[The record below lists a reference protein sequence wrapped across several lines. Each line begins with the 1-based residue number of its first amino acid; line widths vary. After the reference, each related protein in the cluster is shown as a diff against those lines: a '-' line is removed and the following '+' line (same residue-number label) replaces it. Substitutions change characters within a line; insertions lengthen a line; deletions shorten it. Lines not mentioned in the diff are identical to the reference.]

1 MEEAAESVAERYVP
15 LELLGRGGMGAVYRV
30 RDERDGRELAFKRL
44 SAQASA
50 ERVTAELF
58 EREFHTLSQL
68 AHPRIIEVYDYG
80 IDAEGAYYT
89 MELLAG
95 QDVRALGKTHWRR
108 TCEILRDVASSL
120 AILHSRRLLHGD
132 VSPRNVRCTLDG
144 RAKLLDFGAMM
155 PMGVA
160 KRVVGTPPFIAPEL
174 LHIQALDGR
183 SDLYALGA
191 LGYYLLTGRQA
202 YPAEQVRQL
211 RDIWRRP
218 LQLPMLLEPEVP
230 AALSGL
236 IVELLQLNRDA
247 RPRSAAVVMERLCSI
262 AALPYEETGE
272 VARAYLATPTL
283 VGRDAQLAVVR
294 ERLVSAMR
302 GSGSVIV
309 ASGPGGSGRSRF
321 VDACVLEA
329 KLLGSQVV
337 RLDRSAAEHG
347 EFGAAAELCR
357 QLFELAP
364 KPARQAAQLH
374 GAVLAHVV
382 GAELTQTT
390 PAETRP
396 DRRALLL
403 ALRDFTLS
411 VVRSLRLLIA
421 VDDADRIDEA
431 SVSLLMALGQKAKR
445 RSLCLVLSLDSEG
458 DGSAALDLLVS
469 DAETV
474 TLDPLSEPQTEQLMA
489 AVFGDASHVLTIARG
504 VHAVARGNPRAT
516 MQLATHLVDQ
526 GIARYEA
533 GSFTLPERLREQD
546 LPPSLAAALEKRI
559 GMLDAD
565 ALELARVLALSEPS
579 EVPVA
584 NYAELTTHLDRAR
597 AYRSID
603 QLVQVQVLES
613 QGDRYRL
620 GDPTWRSVLAA
631 GSTAQAR
638 LAGHA
643 RLARLFE
650 QVGGTLTRRSYHLM
664 ESEQPEAAIRLIL
677 TQYLK
682 DPNEPQDPLADYVPG
697 LIDQLERAALAAESL
712 GLPAQWRVELR
723 MKVSGASQFLGDLE
737 RFRRVAPPL
746 MAELER
752 DTGLLEYQALDASL
766 EPMARLTEALTRTQQ
781 RYDATPASER
791 GLPLIDA
798 IRELARLSA
807 IFTGM
812 AMVSQD
818 YALLARVPSLEA
830 FAPLSPAVSVIHAFI
845 SAQRDIMKSRD
856 ALGCAAL
863 LELVARIEQPDGAG
877 LGKLYQ
883 DSLKLGALYIV
894 GLCEASWGVAGA
906 GARVADLERSAGH
919 RVNAQRVHVVCQLM
933 QGNADAAAAAQRR
946 AELTMLQ
953 DGQQQRYPGTTA
965 RAELYACWLS
975 ADLAGLKQ
983 ISERI
988 AKMTERFAN
997 WETLMHVSRCLYRLV
1012 QGDAAGALMAL
1023 EPALAVVEPLIYRDW
1038 AWVCAAHVQVLVS
1051 LGRLE
1056 EALEL
1061 GFRHMQICKEL
1072 ELAGYVRVTQA
1083 TIEALIAAERAD
1095 EAIQLTDE
1103 LLAAAEQ
1110 KQVRGLALGALY
1122 ELRALASA
1130 ASGDEP
1136 AFYEFCERCAEEY
1149 HTDRNPAL
1157 AARYQR
1163 MFRDVQGRLTRV
1175 TPANINASPDAA
1187 SEGGGHSA
1195 LSSVYSR
1202 LLECNDSASRA
1213 QCALTILAEHMGA
1226 EHGFLYCLREGQLEL
1241 VSMLAESDPPEELPA
1256 FVQHCLISALA
1267 PNVVPTSAPANNATA
1282 QFEASPIVRVSP
1294 GAEGPYCGAGTM
1306 TAPLQT
1312 RLAVMYPI
1320 LLRSKSEGQHV
1331 IAGVA
1336 VLCISIPQPRMPPE
1350 ALVDSL
1356 ASALLEQ
1363 DDVDPATCLV

>member
-1 MEEAAESVAERYVP
+1 MEEAAESIADRYVP
-15 LELLGRGGMGAVYRV
+15 LDLLGRGGMGSVYRV
-30 RDERDGRELAFKRL
+30 RDKRDGRELAFKRL
-44 SAQASA
+44 SAEASA

-95 QDVRALGKTHWRR
+95 QDVRALGKTPWRR

-174 LHIQALDGR
+174 LHMQALDGR

-218 LQLPMLLEPEVP
+218 LQAPMLLEPEVP

-262 AALPYEETGE
+262 ASLPYEETGE

-283 VGRDAQLAVVR
+283 VGRDAQVAIVR
-294 ERLVSAMR
+294 DGLVSAMR
-302 GSGSVIV
+302 GSGAVIV

-337 RLDRSAAEHG
+337 RLDRSASEHG

-364 KPARQAAQLH
+364 KASHQAAQLH
-374 GAVLAHVV
+374 GAVLAHVIGV
-382 GAELTQTT
+382 DLVRAT

-396 DRRALLL
+396 DRRTLLL

-421 VDDADRIDEA
+421 VDDADGIDEA
-431 SVSLLMALGQKAKR
+431 SASLLMALGQKAKR
-445 RSLCLVLSLDSEG
+445 RPLCIVLSINSESE
-458 DGSAALDLLVS
+458 GSAALDMLV
-469 DAETV
+469 AAAQTI
-474 TLDPLSEPQTEQLMA
+474 PLEPLTEAQTEQLMA
-489 AVFGDASHVLTIARG
+489 AVFGDADHVFTIARG
-504 VHAVARGNPRAT
+504 VHAIARGNPRAT
-516 MQLATHLVDQ
+516 MQLATHLVEQ

-533 GSFTLPERLREQD
+533 GSFVLPERLREQD
-546 LPPSLAAALEKRI
+546 LPPSLAAALEKR
-559 GMLDAD
+559 MAKLDAD
-565 ALELARVLALSEPS
+565 ALELARVLALSDPS
-579 EVPVA
+579 EIPVA
-584 NYAELTTHLDRAR
+584 NYVDLTSHADRAR
-597 AYRSID
+597 TYRSVD
-603 QLVQVQVLES
+603 QLVQLQLLES

-620 GDPTWRSVLAA
+620 GDPTWRAA
-631 GSTAQAR
+631 LS
-638 LAGHA
+638 AGAAHADQVAWHA

-650 QVGGTLTRRSYHLM
+650 QVGGTMTRRSYHLM
-664 ESEQPEAAIRLIL
+664 ESEQSEAAIRLIL

-682 DPNEPQDPLADYVPG
+682 DPNEPQDPLTDYVPG
-697 LIDQLERAALAAESL
+697 LIEQLERAAVAGERL
-712 GLPAQWRVELR
+712 GLPAPLRVELR

-752 DTGLLEYQALDASL
+752 DTGLLEYLALDPNM
-766 EPMARLTEALTRTQQ
+766 EPMARLTEALTRAQK
-781 RYDATPASER
+781 RYDDAPLAER
-791 GLPLIDA
+791 GLPLIDG
-798 IRELARLSA
+798 IRELSRLCA

-812 AMVSQD
+812 AIVSQD
-818 YALLARVPSLEA
+818 YALLERVPSLA
-830 FAPLSPAVSVIHAFI
+830 PFAPLSPAVAVIEGFI
-845 SAQRDIMKSRD
+845 SAQRDILKARD
-856 ALGCAAL
+856 ELGCAAL
-863 LELVARIEQPDGAG
+863 LKMVERLEQPDGGG

-894 GLCEASWGVAGA
+894 GLCEASWGVADA
-906 GARVADLERSAGH
+906 GARVAILERSPGH
-919 RVNAQRVHVVCQLM
+919 RVNAQRVHAVCQLM
-933 QGNADAAAAAQRR
+933 QGNAEAAVAAQRR
-946 AELTMLQ
+946 AELMMLQ

-988 AKMTERFAN
+988 AQMTERFAN
-997 WETLMHVSRCLYRLV
+997 WDTLMHVSRCLYRLV
-1012 QGDAAGALMAL
+1012 QGDAAGALHAL
-1023 EPALAVVEPLIYRDW
+1023 EPALAVVKPLEYRDW
-1038 AWVCAAHVQVLVS
+1038 ASVGAAHVQVLVS
-1051 LGRLE
+1051 LGRID

-1061 GFRHMQICKEL
+1061 GFRHMQVCKEL
-1072 ELAGYVRVTQA
+1072 QLAGYVRVAHA
-1083 TIEALIAAERAD
+1083 TIEALIAAERAE
-1095 EAIQLTDE
+1095 EAIKLTDE
-1103 LLAAAEQ
+1103 LLVAAEQ

-1122 ELRALASA
+1122 ELRARA
-1130 ASGDEP
+1130 AAACGDEP
-1136 AFYEFCERCAEEY
+1136 AFYDFCERCAEEY
-1149 HTDRNPAL
+1149 HADRNPAL

-1163 MFRDVQGRLTRV
+1163 MFRDVQGRLQV
-1175 TPANINASPDAA
+1175 PPANINAYPAEAGEGDA
-1187 SEGGGHSA
+1187 HSA

-1202 LLECNDSASRA
+1202 LLECVDSESRA

-1226 EHGFLYCLREGQLEL
+1226 EHGFLYCLREGQLEMISSLAQIEAPPELQGL
-1241 VSMLAESDPPEELPA
+1241 VDQCLASALDPEAVRNAEGEGQGRGPSAEAAPITQVLPRAESDSG
-1256 FVQHCLISALA
+1256 SASMAL
-1267 PNVVPTSAPANNATA
+1267 S
-1282 QFEASPIVRVSP
+1282 
-1294 GAEGPYCGAGTM
+1294 M
-1306 TAPLQT
+1306 HT
-1312 RLAVMYPI
+1312 RLATMYPI
-1320 LLRSKSEGQHV
+1320 LLKSKSEGESV

-1336 VLCISIPQPRMPPE
+1336 VLGISGQQPRMPPE
-1350 ALVDSL
+1350 ALIDSL
-1356 ASALLEQ
+1356 ATAMLEQ